1 MINGLLVL
9 AGGRGRRIGTP
20 KAWLQWDGQPLLL
33 RILDRL
39 SPLAPEPP
47 IVVAQPG
54 QELPSG
60 HYRRVDDQI
69 PDSGP
74 LAGLAAGLKKYA
86 KDKPDARIAI
96 VGCDYPFADAKVFEA
111 LAELAP
117 KAAIVLPRWGSRTH
131 PLHAIWRAELWAE
144 CDRAVAAGEL
154 AVHALLR
161 RVPHHVV
168 DAAEVNPSTDLERAL
183 LNLNDRDDLRRAR
196 ALS

>member
-9 AGGRGRRIGTP
+9 AGGSGRRLGTP
-20 KAWLQWDGQPLLL
+20 KAWLEWDGQPLLL
-33 RILDRL
+33 RIIDRL
-39 SPLAPEPP
+39 SRLALEPP

-60 HYRRVDDQI
+60 DYRRVDDQI

-74 LAGLAAGLKKYA
+74 LAGLAAGLKRHA
-86 KDKPDARIAI
+86 KDKPYARIAVI
-96 VGCDYPFADAKVFEA
+96 GCDYPFAD
-111 LAELAP
+111 P
-117 KAAIVLPRWGSRTH
+117 K
-131 PLHAIWRAELWAE
+131 AELWVE

-168 DAAEVNPSTDLERAL
+168 DAAEVNASTDLERAL

-196 ALS
+196 AFS

>member
-131 PLHAIWRAELWAE
+131 
-144 CDRAVAAGEL
+144 
-154 AVHALLR
+154 
-161 RVPHHVV
+161 
-168 DAAEVNPSTDLERAL
+168 
-183 LNLNDRDDLRRAR
+183 
-196 ALS
+196 